1 MNIQPINNTVSKN
14 LKYNKITFKE
24 AEIADEYVKTPY
36 DLEMDSLYKQ
46 AQEQIEMMKYLY
58 KNNPIKMKESVNEIS
73 QLVFKKANLVKT
85 KYLN

>member
-1 MNIQPINNTVSKN
+1 M
-14 LKYNKITFKE
+14 
-24 AEIADEYVKTPY
+24 KTPY

-58 KNNPIKMKESVNEIS
+58 KNNPIKMKESVREIS
-73 QLVFKKANLVKT
+73 QLAFKKANIVKT